1 MFLKDM
7 RTEEHVFLLR
17 QENMRTRGPF
27 PAPLS
32 ATRFANILHISFQL
46 LSRYINS
53 APLTCA
59 PRIGKAL
66 GRWAGACL
74 LRLARAK
81 EPRFRVRDRVL
92 ASSERWFYWYRAS
105 YSSCRLKIKLLIM
118 SLLEG
123 RGCVPVPVV
132 PVVPINVCSMR
143 VLVFLYITT

>member
-46 LSRYINS
+46 LSGYINS

-81 EPRFRVRDRVL
+81 VPRFRVRDRVL
-92 ASSERWFYWYRAS
+92 ASSGRWFYLCHTS
-105 YSSCRLKIKLLIM
+105 YSSCHLKFKPLIM
-118 SLLEG
+118 SLLEE
-123 RGCVPVPVV
+123 RGCDDSS
-132 PVVPINVCSMR
+132 NSSSSN
-143 VLVFLYITT
+143 

>member
-1 MFLKDM
+1 MRLSTIEYDFVCKTREHGLFRQKNMFYLLRQKNI
-7 RTEEHVFLLR
+7 RTCFYLDRRTCFLLR

-27 PAPLS
+27 PVPLS

-81 EPRFRVRDRVL
+81 VPRFRVRDRVL
-92 ASSERWFYWYRAS
+92 ASSER
-105 YSSCRLKIKLLIM
+105 
-118 SLLEG
+118 
-123 RGCVPVPVV
+123 
-132 PVVPINVCSMR
+132 
-143 VLVFLYITT
+143 